1 MPIYLATLNEKSG
14 VQTPDDLV
22 CTLVVDSL
30 AVRTGPQ
37 FHHTMCNRHDYFEHR
52 LIVEVKI
59 IILYS

>member
-37 FHHTMCNRHDYFEHR
+37 FHHPPCAIATT
-52 LIVEVKI
+52 I
-59 IILYS
+59 SSTG